1 MRHVLILL
9 LCTGLTATAQTPAIR
24 TALKPTVAATATQ
37 RDTTFVDAQGTAH
50 ITRIVPVPDDI
61 SPEAQRS
68 VSQEQPDAAP
78 PVPLAQR
85 RKGTDAWQLTARD
98 AWLKLYPATITNTSI
113 AGVPVRVIQPAK
125 ADPALQ
131 GDVLLNVHGGGF
143 DSDSGSYT
151 ETVPL
156 AGMTGIRTV
165 AVLYRLS
172 PEHAFPAAVDDAIA
186 VYRDL
191 LKTHRPS
198 QIVLYGTSAGA
209 ILTGELASRIKQ
221 LGLPEPAALGI
232 FSGFG
237 DFTRAGDSGNLFTI
251 SANGFAGPI
260 APVHVSTVL
269 TSYVGK
275 TSRRDPVLSP
285 ILSDLHGM
293 PPTLFVTSTRDILLS
308 GTANLQRAYLNA
320 GNDARLIV
328 FDGLPHAFWYNSALP
343 EALEANHDMANFFL
357 EQLRR
362 KH

>member
-1 MRHVLILL
+1 MRIFLPLVLIPCL
-9 LCTGLTATAQTPAIR
+9 AVAAQTSQPS
-24 TALKPTVAATATQ
+24 TVATTAATAAQ
-37 RDTTFVDAQGTAH
+37 RDTTFIDANGTAH
-50 ITRIVPVPDDI
+50 ITRIVPVPDDL
-61 SPEAQRS
+61 SPQAQHDVSRAQR
-68 VSQEQPDAAP
+68 DAAP
-78 PVPLAQR
+78 PTPLAER
-85 RKGTDAWQLTARD
+85 RKGTDAWQLSARD

-113 AGVPVRVIQPAK
+113 AGVPVRIIQPAN
-125 ADPALQ
+125 ANPSLRD
-131 GDVLLNVHGGGF
+131 DVLLNVHGGGF

-151 ETVPL
+151 ETVPI
-156 AGMTGIRTV
+156 AGMTGVRAV

-186 VYRDL
+186 VYKDL
-191 LKTHRPS
+191 LKTHKPG

-237 DFTRAGDSGNLFTI
+237 DFTRAGDSGYLYTI
-251 SANGFAGPI
+251 SSNGFAGPL
-260 APVHVSTVL
+260 APVHVDKVL
-269 TSYVGK
+269 TGYVGK

-293 PPTLFVTSTRDILLS
+293 PSTLFVTSTRDILLS
-308 GTANLQRAYLNA
+308 GTSNLHRAYLNA

-343 EALEANHDMANFFL
+343 EAIEANHDMASFFVREL
-357 EQLRR
+357 T
-362 KH
+362 H